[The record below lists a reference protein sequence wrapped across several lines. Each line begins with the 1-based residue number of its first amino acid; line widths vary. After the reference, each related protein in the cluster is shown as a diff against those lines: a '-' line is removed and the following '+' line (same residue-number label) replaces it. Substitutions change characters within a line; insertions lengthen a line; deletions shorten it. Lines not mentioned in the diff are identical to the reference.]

1 MSEIRPVHDNCL
13 TVYHKSLA
21 DWLTLE
27 GDEGHGFV
35 ADVEEGPKRLLEVCE
50 GVYRDIVSVKS
61 VSDFEL
67 SPDRKFALENGG
79 KYLVDVGDT
88 ADFHWLV
95 NVWLNV
101 LKFRFCGGLNVDY
114 YRILNIYIS
123 PPCDELY

>member
-1 MSEIRPVHDNCL
+1 MSEILPLHDNCL
-13 TVYHKSLA
+13 TAYHKSLA

-35 ADVEEGPKRLLEVCE
+35 ADVDDGNKRLWEVCE

-67 SPDRKFALENGG
+67 SPDRKFAFENGG
-79 KYLVDVGDT
+79 KYSADVGDT

-95 NVWLNV
+95 NVRLTSLLWW
-101 LKFRFCGGLNVDY
+101 
-114 YRILNIYIS
+114 S
-123 PPCDELY
+123 